1 MESILLPTCY
11 FPPVSWFAYGS
22 AYPKTIIEAYEH
34 FPKQTWRNRCSVL
47 SENVLQQLVVPLSG
61 RRDKTLVKDIRI
73 DHSSPWQKI
82 HWKTLE
88 ACYRRSPWFEFYE
101 DDIQPLFLIKEQFL
115 FDLNDRI
122 ITCLSGL
129 LGRELSLQR
138 TNTYDEK
145 GNFTDVRTHFSKKM
159 IESHCIIP
167 PYAGGSGRVTSHR
180 NVSVLDLLFMEGKR
194 SAEVLKE
201 VSWIPG
207 T

>member
-1 MESILLPTCY
+1 MH
-11 FPPVSWFAYGS
+11 
-22 AYPKTIIEAYEH
+22 EH

-73 DHSSPWQKI
+73 DHSSQWQKI

-101 DDIQPLFLIKEQFL
+101 DDIQPLFLLKEQFL
-115 FDLNDRI
+115 LDLNDRI

-129 LGRELSLQR
+129 LGKKLSPQR
-138 TNTYDEK
+138 TNTYEEK
-145 GNFTDVRTHFSKKM
+145 GDFIDARSHFSKKM
-159 IESHCIIP
+159 VENHCVIP
-167 PYAGGSGRVTSHR
+167 AYATGSGRVTSHS
-180 NVSVLDLLFMEGKR
+180 NLSILDLLFMEGKR
-194 SAEVLKE
+194 SSEILNQ
-201 VSWIPG
+201 VSWIQG